1 MASFLTKLVKPWY
14 PATAIGLD
22 QNAASVVNLDR
33 VRGHGA
39 AVRRAATFELN
50 SGLIRPS
57 FDEQNI
63 SDPNQLASV
72 LSDLVTS
79 AGLARQRR
87 WSLTLPEASAR
98 SLVLTLEDQG
108 SSSEMKDVLK
118 WKIERGFGTELENV
132 AVSKEKLPRDA
143 RARERYAVVG
153 MRKSVLAEYERVF
166 AQLGWRIGLI
176 VPKHLGE
183 AQWLTKNG
191 SNGDSLLLSGSDS
204 GFTAVVFRDKYPLIL
219 RTVDCGPEEAED
231 ELYRLLLFYRDR
243 TGEDALDGS
252 SRLARLMVTGKGFNR
267 TRAREIVR
275 EAMGADLKPLDAGDI
290 GLQFPSRDLSFDA
303 IVAPAG
309 LATLSL

>member
-22 QNAASVVNLDR
+22 QNAASVVNLER
-33 VRGHGA
+33 VRGHGV

-50 SGLIRPS
+50 PGLIRPS
-57 FDEQNI
+57 FDEKNL
-63 SDPNQLASV
+63 SDPDQLASI

-79 AGLARQRR
+79 AGLARQKR
-87 WSLTLPEASAR
+87 WSLTLPEASTR
-98 SLVLTLEDQG
+98 TLVLTLEGQG
-108 SSSEMKDVLK
+108 SSSEMQDVLK
-118 WKIERGFGTELENV
+118 WKIERGFGTDLENV
-132 AVSKEKLPRDA
+132 VVSKEKLPREN
-143 RARERYAVVG
+143 RAHERYAVVG
-153 MRKSVLAEYERVF
+153 MHKSVLSQYERVF
-166 AQLGWRIGLI
+166 AQLGWRVGLI

-191 SNGDSLLLSGSDS
+191 AHGDSLLLSGSHS
-204 GFTAVVFRDKYPLIL
+204 GFTAVIFRDNYPLIL

-243 TGEDALDGS
+243 SGEDAVEGS
-252 SRLARLMVTGKGFNR
+252 SRLCRLMITGSGFNR
-267 TRAREIVR
+267 TRAREIVS
-275 EAMGADLKPLDAGDI
+275 EAMGADLKPLEAGDI
-290 GLQFPSRDLSFDA
+290 GLQLPSRDLSFDA